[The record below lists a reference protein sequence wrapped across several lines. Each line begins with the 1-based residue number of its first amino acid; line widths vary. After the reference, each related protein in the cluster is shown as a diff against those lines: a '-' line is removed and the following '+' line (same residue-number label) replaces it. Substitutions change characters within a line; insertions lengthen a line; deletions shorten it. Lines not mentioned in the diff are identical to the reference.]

1 MTGFFTFC
9 LRVLALGSVSLVAQ
23 PDTLSAQNADSP
35 ALLPDTSPE
44 ASPDTSPMTANRLR
58 KGITVVMPDDFP
70 PYVLINDSGAFEG
83 QRIDMWH
90 LWSERT
96 GVPVTIVNRP
106 WPQVMDA
113 IEQSQADIADLVIE
127 TDERKLWLDFGPSYA
142 RADTVLFF
150 DKSLVGV
157 HDLESV
163 KGMEVGAIGRSQCES
178 ELRSSGIAPRIFP
191 SMHDLIYTAVV
202 GQLPVFCMQTNPADY
217 LLARAGILDR
227 YRQTPALFSGT
238 VHWVVRKGDT
248 ALLDTVSEG
257 FRMIAPSEV
266 AQINRRWSG
275 DTLADGFG
283 QDPAQV
289 RRFLE
294 LVATILI
301 AAIGTAIF
309 LRWRLGIALFARDAV
324 EVQLRQRIR
333 EQTCLHEVFLATDNM
348 QRPMTDILRDVAAAL
363 HKGWPEGVDCLIRVE
378 LMGYE
383 HDEIGQ
389 RDTADALT
397 APIMIEG
404 KERGRITLLE
414 LTKNHA
420 AHVNRLLLGLA
431 ASRVA
436 GRALGQ
442 TTLAMLQKSEER
454 FRRTFMHSAQATAIV
469 QEGRF
474 VSANNA
480 ALALLGYGPGQ
491 TFVGLTPDQISPPTQ
506 PDGQDSS
513 TKALRLIGEAMEQGS
528 QKFEWEHLR
537 RDGEVV
543 LFEVL
548 LTAVVEDGR
557 TDVYVLWNDIT
568 VKRQAEQALSAY
580 QQTLEAQVAKRTQ
593 QLTTLYDELHAVF
606 AAANAGIAL
615 VRDRHIVTCN
625 PSLASI
631 LLWPHDELLGRS
643 TRVFFKDDATW
654 MEGRDEAYALMHAGG
669 VYEKTAELIRLDG
682 SSVWVRQRA
691 TAVDPTD
698 PDKGTVW
705 VLEDISLEHGAASQ
719 LAEARDLAV
728 QAARLKSEFLAH
740 MSHEL
745 RSPINA
751 VLGFTELLMGSPLSD
766 HQRDYLQKVQ
776 SSGRHLLMI
785 VNDVLDLS
793 KVEAG
798 KLRIEE
804 TEFTLPS
811 LLRTAVDTISKGV
824 ADKNLELI
832 VHIDPDVPRRLT
844 GDPLRITQILMNYLT
859 NALKFTEQGTITL
872 SVSRAA
878 LENNAADAP
887 EGATYLHFAVTDTGI
902 GMSPE
907 QVARMFQSFSQAED
921 STARLY
927 GGTGLGLAIC
937 RQLAGLMGGEV
948 GVSSTPGKGST
959 FWATL
964 ALHSIGTDAM
974 TSVHQALLGRRV
986 LIVDDHAGA
995 SAQLKSAL
1003 QRAGADVVAVASGS
1017 DAMAIFAAPSNTAT
1031 LPEAVVVD
1039 LKMPGMD
1046 GIKTLRSL
1054 REQLGKSAPPSIL
1067 MTKQGGQQIV
1077 DLTLSE
1083 GIDDLVIKPVDPE
1096 ILVGKLER
1104 LLHPDSGLA
1113 TKSRRSVRLSRQ
1125 PGAQPDMPFAGK
1137 RALVVDDH
1145 PLNRELAAAMLKKNG
1160 LVAETAENGAAALER
1175 LLDTEFDLI
1184 FMDNQMPVMGG
1195 FEATRRIRAL
1205 PTAKGRTP
1213 IIGLTGRSDDSD
1225 RQEGLDAGMNDYIVK
1240 PMTPVNLREV
1250 LQRWLGRG
1258 ETPNPAP
1265 ARETEPLSPGD

>member
-1 MTGFFTFC
+1 M
-9 LRVLALGSVSLVAQ
+9 ALWSVSLFAHPVALLAQ
-23 PDTLSAQNADSP
+23 TEPLSVPTETVASP
-35 ALLPDTSPE
+35 A
-44 ASPDTSPMTANRLR
+44 PMAAGRLR
-58 KGITVVMPDDFP
+58 DGITVVMPDDFP
-70 PYVLINDSGAFEG
+70 PYVLINDAGKYEG
-83 QRIDMWH
+83 QRIDMWN

-96 GVPVTIVNRP
+96 GIPVTIVNRP
-106 WPQVMDA
+106 WPQVLGA
-113 IEQSQADIADLVIE
+113 IEDASADVADLVID
-127 TDERKLWLDFGPSYA
+127 TDARRLWLDYGPSYA
-142 RADTVLFF
+142 RTDTALFF
-150 DKSLVGV
+150 DQSLVGV

-163 KGMEVGAIGRSQCES
+163 KGMEVGALGRSQCEA
-178 ELRSSGIAPRIFP
+178 ELVKAGVTPRIFP

-227 YRQTPALFSGT
+227 YRQTPTLFSGT
-238 VHWVVRKGDT
+238 IHWVVSKGDT
-248 ALLDTVSEG
+248 ALLATVADG
-257 FRMIAPSEV
+257 FRMIAPTE
-266 AQINRRWSG
+266 ATAIDRRWEGGSIPG
-275 DTLADGFG
+275 LLGL
-283 QDPAQV
+283 DPVQIKRALQ
-289 RRFLE
+289 L
-294 LVATILI
+294 LATIFI
-301 AAIGTAIF
+301 AAIGSAIF
-309 LRWRLGIALFARDAV
+309 LRWRLGIALFSRDTIEA
-324 EVQLRQRIR
+324 QLRQRIR

-348 QRPMTDILRDVAAAL
+348 QRPMVDILRDVAAAI
-363 HKGWPEGVDCLIRVE
+363 HKGWPESIECLIRVE

-383 HDEIGQ
+383 HDEIGK
-389 RDTADALT
+389 RDIRDAVT
-397 APIMIEG
+397 TPIMIEG

-414 LTKNHA
+414 LSKSNA
-420 AHVNRLLLGLA
+420 PYVNRLLLGLV

-454 FRRTFMHSAQATAIV
+454 FRRTFMHSAQATAV
-469 QEGRF
+469 LQEGRF

-491 TFVGLTPDQISPPTQ
+491 TFVGLTPDQISPLYQ
-506 PDGQDSS
+506 SDGTESREKSQ
-513 TKALRLIGEAMEQGS
+513 RLVTEAIEQGS

-593 QLTTLYDELHAVF
+593 QITTLYDELHAIF
-606 AAANAGIAL
+606 AAAKAGIAL

-631 LLWPHDELLGRS
+631 LLWPHEELLGRS
-643 TRVFFKDDATW
+643 TRVFFKDDTSW

-669 VYEKTAELIRLDG
+669 VYERTTELIRLDG

-691 TAVDPTD
+691 TAVDPAD

-705 VLEDISLEHGAASQ
+705 VLEDISLEHAAQSQ
-719 LAEARDLAV
+719 LGEARDLAL

-751 VLGFTELLMGSPLSD
+751 VLGFTELLMGTTLSD

-776 SSGRHLLMI
+776 SSGRHLLLI

-832 VHIDPDVPRRLT
+832 VHIDSDVPRRLI

-859 NALKFTEQGTITL
+859 NALKFTEHGTITL
-872 SVSRAA
+872 SVSRATPSA
-878 LENNAADAP
+878 NAAGHLD
-887 EGATYLHFAVTDTGI
+887 GDATYLHFAVSDTGI
-902 GMSPE
+902 GMSPD

-937 RQLAGLMGGEV
+937 RQLAVLMGGEV
-948 GVSSTPGKGST
+948 GVSSTPGIGST
-959 FWATL
+959 FWAVL
-964 ALHSIGTDAM
+964 ALRSIGSDAM
-974 TSVHQALLGRRV
+974 TSVHPALLGRRV

-995 SAQLKSAL
+995 SAQIKAAL
-1003 QRAGADVVAVASGS
+1003 QRAGADVTAVASGGEALDLFHD
-1017 DAMAIFAAPSNTAT
+1017 DADPSH
-1031 LPEAVVVD
+1031 LPEAMVVD

-1054 REQLGKSAPPSIL
+1054 REHLGKTPPPSIL

-1096 ILVGKLER
+1096 ILIGKLER
-1104 LLHPDSGLA
+1104 LLHPDPGSA
-1113 TKSRRSVRLSRQ
+1113 AKTRRGVRPARPPEVLNDL
-1125 PGAQPDMPFAGK
+1125 PYAGK
-1137 RALVVDDH
+1137 RVLVVDDH
-1145 PLNRELAAAMLKKNG
+1145 PLNRELAAAMLRKHA
-1160 LVAETAENGAAALER
+1160 LVTETAENGAAALES
-1175 LLDTEFDLI
+1175 LLENDFDLI
-1184 FMDNQMPVMGG
+1184 FMDNQMPVMSG

-1205 PTAKGRTP
+1205 PTAKGRIP
-1213 IIGLTGRSDDSD
+1213 IIGLTGRSDESD
-1225 RQEGLDAGMNDYIVK
+1225 RIEGLEAGMNDYIVK
-1240 PMTPVNLREV
+1240 PMTPLNLREV
-1250 LQRWLGRG
+1250 LLRWIGQSGATAAAPQR
-1258 ETPNPAP
+1258 EP
-1265 ARETEPLSPGD
+1265 EPLAPGD